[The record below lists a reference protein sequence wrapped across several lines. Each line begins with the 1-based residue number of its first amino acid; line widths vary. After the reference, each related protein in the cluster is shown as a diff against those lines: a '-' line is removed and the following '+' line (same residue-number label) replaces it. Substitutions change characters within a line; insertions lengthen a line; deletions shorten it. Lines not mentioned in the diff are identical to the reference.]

1 VTEAPVRKP
10 FAVIT
15 IVFTGVIVLAVFTAA
30 RLNHHSRELRSYLQT
45 ADGLQAGASV
55 RLAGVEI
62 GRVKSV
68 RVRPEHRPYPVE
80 LLMNIHTPYELN
92 IPRDSVVSLNTAG
105 VLGATFVEIDTRKA
119 SGPPVP
125 NDGELQSAAT
135 TTLTEQV
142 LEKLGDALAKRPCED
157 VARKDVSR
165 QKSATKP

>member
-1 VTEAPVRKP
+1 MK
-10 FAVIT
+10 
-15 IVFTGVIVLAVFTAA
+15 
-30 RLNHHSRELRSYLQT
+30 
-45 ADGLQAGASV
+45 
-55 RLAGVEI
+55 
-62 GRVKSV
+62 
-68 RVRPEHRPYPVE
+68 
-80 LLMNIHTPYELN
+80 IHTPYELN
-92 IPRDSVVSLNTAG
+92 IPRDSVVSLSTAG

-125 NDGELQSAAT
+125 NGGQLQSAAT